1 MTTQTI
7 GGRTADTFSG
17 VLDTVIQQS
26 SPSTT
31 SGSVDRFQVS
41 LAVAGQE
48 RKSLIQ
54 FTGLSNIAGPVAVSS
69 VVISLFR
76 LNNVTA
82 PNRLINCK
90 KVLRAVSE
98 AGASWNNY
106 AAGTPWQTAGAL
118 GALDVDATVLATGTI
133 PSTGNQRFTVSGAG
147 LTALVQDVINGVVS
161 NPWLILEVSDPGT
174 VGSGDFDIASTQR
187 ATESQRPYMEVTFTP
202 LTANASMPGVDCTK
216 FDGSVTVRV
225 YLDAPA
231 PVGGVNGVLNTTSA
245 GHTAMAGLDYTAQA
259 AVPFSIA
266 EGQSSGQVVIP
277 LLSA

>member
-1 MTTQTI
+1 MTTVTI
-7 GGRTADTFSG
+7 GGRTADTYSG

-26 SPSTT
+26 SPTTT

-48 RKSLIQ
+48 RKSLLQ
-54 FTGLSNIAGPVAVSS
+54 FTGLSNIVGPVTVSS
-69 VVISLFR
+69 VVLSLFR

-90 KVLRAVSE
+90 KILRAATE

-106 AAGTPWQTAGAL
+106 AAATPWQTAGAL
-118 GALDVDATVLATGTI
+118 GALDIDNTVLATGTI

-161 NPWLILEVSDPGT
+161 NPWLILEVAT
-174 VGSGDFDIASTQR
+174 ATIESGDFDIASTQR

-202 LTANASMPGVDCTK
+202 LTANASMPDVECTK
-216 FDGSVTVRV
+216 FDGTVTVTV
-225 YLDAPA
+225 FLDAPA
-231 PVGGVNGVLNTTSA
+231 PVGGVNGTINTSDITAIA
-245 GHTAMAGLDYTAQA
+245 GVDYVAQTGVA
-259 AVPFSIA
+259 FNIP
-266 EGQSSGQVVIP
+266 EGDTTGDIVIT
-277 LLSA
+277 LLP

>member
-1 MTTQTI
+1 MTTVTI
-7 GGRTADTFSG
+7 GGRTADTYPG

-26 SPSTT
+26 SPTTT

-48 RKSLIQ
+48 RKALLQ
-54 FTGLSNIAGPVAVSS
+54 FTGLSNIVGPVTVSS
-69 VVISLFR
+69 VVLSLFR

-90 KVLRAVSE
+90 KILRAVTE

-106 AAGTPWQTAGAL
+106 AAATPWQTAGAR
-118 GALDVDATVLATGTI
+118 GALDIDNTVLATGTI

-161 NPWLILEVSDPGT
+161 NPWLILEVATAT
-174 VGSGDFDIASTQR
+174 VESGDFDIASTQR

-202 LTANASMPGVDCTK
+202 LTANASMPGVDCTRY
-216 FDGSVTVRV
+216 DGSVTVTV
-225 YLDAPA
+225 FLDAAA
-231 PVGGVNGVLNTTSA
+231 PVGGVSGTVNTADITAVAGV
-245 GHTAMAGLDYTAQA
+245 DYTAQVN
-259 AVPFSIA
+259 VPFSIPQ
-266 EGQSSGQVVIP
+266 GQASGTITIP
-277 LLSA
+277 ILP